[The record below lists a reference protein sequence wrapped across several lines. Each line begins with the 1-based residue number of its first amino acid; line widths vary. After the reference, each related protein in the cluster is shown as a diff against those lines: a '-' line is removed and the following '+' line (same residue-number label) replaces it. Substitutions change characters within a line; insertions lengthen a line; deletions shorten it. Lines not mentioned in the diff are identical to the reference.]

1 MTIKMMAK
9 SDVGVVRPI
18 NEDYSGVFE
27 ENKLAI
33 VCDGMGG
40 HKGGEQASRLAVST
54 IRYMY
59 LFLDLAIHQKI
70 SKDLAEMN
78 LQIASRIIGSIRLA
92 NRNIYNKS
100 IHNQNLRGMGTT
112 VSALSIQG
120 DRVIIAHV
128 GDSRVYR
135 FSQGVM
141 EQITEDH
148 TWVNELI
155 QDQEINA
162 DEAKNFIKQNV
173 ITRALGQ
180 APTNKI
186 DLFIGPLVP
195 GDTYLLCTDGL
206 TKAISN
212 DEIKSIVFFNNG
224 NMENTLTHLIDTANI
239 KDGSDNVT
247 VALVKIDDSAQ
258 PEKSFTPVK
267 VVLKAEAESIGRIE
281 DQILKQEMNTPPG
294 ALNSPKRVSRLISSR
309 TFLFSLLVI
318 VLAVILIFALA
329 RLRNMRS
336 ESSSGVIS
344 NDVYA
349 NSTPMDE
356 QPPLET
362 PGAKETDT
370 LKKEAAIVSIPDS
383 VLNKLVSNSIQ
394 PGPNSS
400 SGNRTHAK
408 TLNATLKNRG
418 VIYLAGFEKSKN
430 VENSALFINNK
441 FWGKT
446 VLFRNSGLQL
456 PPGKYTITIRDSSDQ
471 VIFNRSSIEIASGDI
486 KTIQFSR

>member
-18 NEDYSGVFE
+18 NEDYCGVFE

-59 LFLDLAIHQKI
+59 LFLDPAMHQKI
-70 SKDLAEMN
+70 SHDLSEMN
-78 LQIASRIIGSIRLA
+78 LQDASRIIGSIRLA

-112 VSALSIQG
+112 VSALTIQG

-135 FSQGVM
+135 IRQGEM

-162 DEAKNFIKQNV
+162 DEAKNFVKQNV

-180 APTNKI
+180 APANKI
-186 DLFIGPLVP
+186 DLFIGPLIP

-212 DEIKSIVFFNNG
+212 DEIKSIVLFNNG
-224 NMENTLTHLIDTANI
+224 NMENTLTHLIDNANI

-247 VALVKIDDSAQ
+247 VALVKIDDNA
-258 PEKSFTPVK
+258 PAEKPFMPVK
-267 VVLKAEAESIGRIE
+267 VVLRAEEEAIGRIE
-281 DQILKQEMNTPPG
+281 DQILKQEMNTPQG
-294 ALNSPKRVSRLISSR
+294 ALKSPKKSSRLVASR
-309 TFLFSLLVI
+309 TFRYSLAAILLV
-318 VLAVILIFALA
+318 VILILALA
-329 RLRNMRS
+329 IWRS
-336 ESSSGVIS
+336 TNSKSSSSVIS
-344 NDVYA
+344 SDVYA
-349 NSTPMDE
+349 TSNPLDEAST
-356 QPPLET
+356 LEK
-362 PGAKETDT
+362 PDAKEMEALT
-370 LKKEAAIVSIPDS
+370 KEAANVPIPDS

-394 PGPNSS
+394 NGPNAG
-400 SGNRTHAK
+400 SGNRTANR
-408 TLNATLKNRG
+408 TLDTTGKNRG
-418 VIYLAGFEKSKN
+418 LIYLAGFEKLKKI
-430 VENSALFINNK
+430 ENSALFINNK

-446 VLFRNSGLQL
+446 VHFRNSGLQL
-456 PPGKYTITIRDSSDQ
+456 PPGKYTITIRDSSEQ
-471 VIFNRSSIEIASGDI
+471 VIFNRNSIDVSSGDI
-486 KTIQFSR
+486 KTIQLSR